1 MDMTHYAVRDD
12 LSFCRVGEQF
22 VFLDINNDRYF
33 RLPQPLE
40 QALVSHLEG
49 NGTSDLDI
57 SGLIER
63 NILVDQPGSTV
74 VGRRSIKPALRS
86 AMEAPPAKQK
96 IRAFE
101 LLEVLAIV
109 LHTRL
114 ELKLFA
120 LKHVLDGLGA
130 DRHIQPVQTTPPTA
144 LLAHRLSD
152 AAAVY
157 RRARLYVPVDMCCLL
172 DSIAMAKFLRR
183 RQLHVHVVFGVA
195 LDPFS
200 AHCWVQADDLV
211 LNDTVGNVDSHTPI
225 RVV

>member
-1 MDMTHYAVRDD
+1 MTHYAVRDD

-22 VFLDINNDRYF
+22 VFLDIDNDRYF
-33 RLPQPLE
+33 RLPNSMERVL
-40 QALVSHLEG
+40 ASYLEG
-49 NGTSDLDI
+49 SGTSDLDI

-63 NILVDQPGSTV
+63 NILVNEPRTAIGS
-74 VGRRSIKPALRS
+74 RRGIRPAVRS
-86 AMEAPPAKQK
+86 AMEAPHPTRKP
-96 IRAFE
+96 RLFE
-101 LLEVLAIV
+101 LLEVIAIV
-109 LHTRL
+109 LRTRVA
-114 ELKLFA
+114 LKLST
-120 LKHVLDGLGA
+120 LKAVLDGLGA
-130 DRHIQPVQTTPPTA
+130 DQHTQSVQATPSAAP
-144 LLAHRLSD
+144 LERRLSD

-157 RRARLYVPVDMCCLL
+157 RCARLYVPVDMCCLL
-172 DSIAMAKFLRR
+172 DSVAMAKFLRK